1 VFVPTGTET
10 AWNARLVAEDTT
22 AGNGLRPGWRPNGG
36 VLGYLTLQVLGPGGI
51 TSRDLG
57 GVYRE

>member
-1 VFVPTGTET
+1 M
-10 AWNARLVAEDTT
+10 A
-22 AGNGLRPGWRPNGG
+22 G